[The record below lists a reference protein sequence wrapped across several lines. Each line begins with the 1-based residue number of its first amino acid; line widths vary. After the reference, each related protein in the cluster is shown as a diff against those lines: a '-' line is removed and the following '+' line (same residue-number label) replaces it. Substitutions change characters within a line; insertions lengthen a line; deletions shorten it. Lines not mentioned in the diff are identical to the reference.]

1 MVGHNPTAEMAGAAR
16 VMLVDDSAVVRG
28 LMRRWIEGHSTLS
41 VAGSAANGAEA
52 VELARKVQP
61 DLIVLDL
68 EMPIMDGM
76 TALPHLLQAV
86 PKCKVLVASTLS
98 TRNAKISLKAMS
110 LGATDYVAKPGS
122 GSITRSQFE
131 QELLAKL
138 VALSPVSGRNAQARV
153 PMSLASTTLTHHQG
167 ITGLALVASTGGP
180 AVLSQLM
187 PHLRPFARHLSVF
200 VVQHMPAH
208 FTPLLGKDLC
218 ALSQF
223 DGGEAQHDQ
232 QVEAGHLYVAPG
244 DYHMRLSRRT
254 TGLCL
259 SLDQGPP
266 EHFCR
271 PAADP
276 FLKSFAAHYGAQG
289 AVFVLTG
296 MGCDGADG
304 ALAVREAGGVVV
316 AQDQQSSA
324 VWGMPGAAVANGSAQ
339 HVVGL
344 AELGRA
350 LSGLLQ
356 QKGQRAA
363 VPHA

>member
-1 MVGHNPTAEMAGAAR
+1 MVGHNPTAEIAGAAR

-28 LMRRWIEGHSTLS
+28 LMRRWIEGHSALC
-41 VAGSAANGAEA
+41 VAGSASNGAEA
-52 VELARKVQP
+52 MEVARKVQP

-138 VALSPVSGRNAQARV
+138 MALSPSVGRQTPIPA
-153 PMSLASTTLTHHQG
+153 PKPLASSALVHHQG

-218 ALSQF
+218 ALSHF
-223 DGGEAQHDQ
+223 EGGEAEQGQ
-232 QVEAGHLYVAPG
+232 AVTAGHLYVAPG
-244 DYHMRLSRRT
+244 DYHMRLSQRA

-276 FLKSFAAHYGAQG
+276 FLKSFAAHYGPQG

-296 MGCDGADG
+296 MGSDGAAG
-304 ALAVREAGGVVV
+304 ALSVRQTGGIVV

-344 AELGRA
+344 AEMGDA

-356 QKGQRAA
+356 QRGQRAA
-363 VPHA
+363 MPYA